1 MDRLTLS
8 ILNAAGQLD
17 DSFGFH
23 RASRINPRRVFG
35 FAPKHVIAFNDDTD
49 DPPADPANPPSEPP
63 DGLLTQEEYNR
74 GLQER
79 LKRERESQQRR
90 LEALGYKSFEDLEKA
105 EQERRSAAAE
115 AQRQAEEAQRKQL
128 EQQQKWQEL
137 REFDQQKAKEQIEA
151 ARREAEEARR
161 ERETLTKQVRS
172 SQIST
177 ALQSAAVN
185 LGAYKPEQISTLLAG
200 QISHAE
206 DGRMIVLGS
215 DGKPRT
221 NGRGEDLSVEDFVKE
236 FIEANPHF
244 QRAAP
249 GRGSG
254 GSGGGPTGGAAGG
267 LDLKNMSISDIQK
280 NKEEIIQR
288 AKRGEIKLS

>member
-1 MDRLTLS
+1 M
-8 ILNAAGQLD
+8 
-17 DSFGFH
+17 
-23 RASRINPRRVFG
+23 
-35 FAPKHVIAFNDDTD
+35 
-49 DPPADPANPPSEPP
+49 
-63 DGLLTQEEYNR
+63 
-74 GLQER
+74 
-79 LKRERESQQRR
+79 
-90 LEALGYKSFEDLEKA
+90 
-105 EQERRSAAAE
+105 
-115 AQRQAEEAQRKQL
+115 
-128 EQQQKWQEL
+128 
-137 REFDQQKAKEQIEA
+137 
-151 ARREAEEARR
+151 
-161 ERETLTKQVRS
+161 
-172 SQIST
+172 
-177 ALQSAAVN
+177 N

-200 QISHAE
+200 QISHTE
-206 DGRMIVLGS
+206 DGRMIVLGG